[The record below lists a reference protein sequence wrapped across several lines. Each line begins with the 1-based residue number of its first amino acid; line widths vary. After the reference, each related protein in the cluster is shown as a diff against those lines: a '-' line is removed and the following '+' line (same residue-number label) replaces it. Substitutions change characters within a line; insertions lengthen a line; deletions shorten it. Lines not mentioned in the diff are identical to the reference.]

1 MFRSICVTSQVT
13 AENGD
18 SNFALSVCHV
28 TTIIWWCAF
37 IKVSKKKMANVPTVK
52 ATRYDRQL
60 RLWGDHGQNL
70 LEAAHVCLINASG
83 AGTEVLK
90 NLVLPG
96 IGAFTIVDDKKVS
109 IGDLGNNFFFDKS
122 CIGKSRATCA
132 TILLQEL
139 NSEVKSHAVNKNVM
153 LIAKEEP
160 SYFKSFAVIIAS
172 EMIEV
177 ELLELAKVLWQQS
190 IPLLVVRSYGFLGYL
205 RLACAEHC
213 VVESHPDNAHHD
225 LRIDVP
231 FAGLRQYVDSI
242 DLEALDSTTHSHVP
256 FIVLLMKSA
265 QTWRDAHNGELPKSY
280 AEKKQ
285 FKEMLRQGI
294 RINDKG
300 KPMEEENF
308 DEAIKSVNTALV
320 PTSIPSSLA
329 TLFNSSS
336 CTNLTPQSANF
347 WFLVSALKEFVATE
361 GNGLLP
367 VRGSIPDMTASSKM
381 FIDLQKVYQL
391 QASLDAEAV
400 KNFLD
405 RLPIKPVSDI
415 TMADVKHFCKNAAF
429 LRVIHCKSLAEE
441 YNPNTLNVS
450 EISTSLAGPNSSLMV
465 YYILLR
471 AADRFYST
479 HEYYPGSQFGS
490 IDSDVIQMKEL
501 VSCLIKEL
509 KLGDVTIGN
518 EHITEMCRYGGAEFH
533 SVSAYLGGVAAQEV
547 IKLITCQYV
556 PFSNLYLYNA
566 VSSSSLTFQL

>member
-1 MFRSICVTSQVT
+1 MVRIYLKIV
-13 AENGD
+13 
-18 SNFALSVCHV
+18 
-28 TTIIWWCAF
+28 
-37 IKVSKKKMANVPTVK
+37 KRKMANVPTVK

-60 RLWGDHGQNL
+60 RLWGDHGQIL
-70 LEAAHVCLINASG
+70 LEAAHVCLVNAS
-83 AGTEVLK
+83 AIGTEVLK

-122 CIGKSRATCA
+122 CIGKSRASCA
-132 TILLQEL
+132 TTLLQEL
-139 NSEVKSHAVNKNVM
+139 NSEVKSYNVKKNVM
-153 LIAKEEP
+153 SIAKEEP
-160 SYFKSFAVIIAS
+160 SFFKSYTVVIVS
-172 EMIEV
+172 DMIEV
-177 ELLELAKVLWQQS
+177 ELLELAKMLWQQS
-190 IPLLVVRSYGFLGYL
+190 VPLLVVRSYGFLGYL

-213 VVESHPDNAHHD
+213 VIESHPDNAHHD

-231 FAGLRQYVDSI
+231 FTGLSQYVDSI
-242 DLEALDSTTHSHVP
+242 DLEALDNTAHSHVP
-256 FIVLLMKSA
+256 FIILLMKSA
-265 QTWRDAHNGELPKSY
+265 QAWRDAHNGELPKSY

-300 KPMEEENF
+300 NPMEEENF

-320 PTSIPSSLA
+320 PTSIPSSVA
-329 TLFNSSS
+329 ALFNNSS
-336 CTNLTPQSANF
+336 CTNLTAQSANF
-347 WFLVSALKEFVATE
+347 WFLVRALKEFVATE

-381 FIDLQKVYQL
+381 FIDLQKVYQH

-400 KNFLD
+400 KSHLD
-405 RLPIKPVSDI
+405 RLPTKPASDDI
-415 TMADVKHFCKNAAF
+415 TIADVKHFCKNAAF
-429 LRVIHCKSLAEE
+429 LRVIHCKSLEEE

-450 EISTSLAGPNSSLMV
+450 NVSTSLADPNTLMV

-471 AADRFYST
+471 VADRFYSA
-479 HEYYPGSQFGS
+479 HGYYPGSQFGP
-490 IDSDVIQMKEL
+490 IDSDVVQMKEL

-518 EHITEMCRYGGAEFH
+518 EHIIEMCRYGGAEFH

-547 IKLITCQYV
+547 IKLITYQYV

-566 VSSSSLTFQL
+566 VTSASLTFQL

>member
-1 MFRSICVTSQVT
+1 
-13 AENGD
+13 
-18 SNFALSVCHV
+18 
-28 TTIIWWCAF
+28 
-37 IKVSKKKMANVPTVK
+37 MANVPTVK

-83 AGTEVLK
+83 VGTEVLK

-122 CIGKSRATCA
+122 CIGKFRAGCA
-132 TILLQEL
+132 VTLLQEL
-139 NSEVKSHAVNKNVM
+139 NSEVKSHEVSKNFM
-153 LIAKEEP
+153 SIAKDEP
-160 SYFKSFAVIIAS
+160 SFFKSFSVVIAS
-172 EMIEV
+172 EMIES
-177 ELLELAKVLWQQS
+177 ELLEFAKILWQQS
-190 IPLLVVRSYGFLGYL
+190 VPLLIVRSYGFLGYL

-213 VVESHPDNAHHD
+213 VIESHPDNAHHD

-231 FAGLRQYVDSI
+231 FAGLMQYVDDI
-242 DLEALDSTTHSHVP
+242 DLEALDSTAHSHVP

-265 QTWRDAHNGELPKSY
+265 QAWRNAHNGELPKSY

-300 KPMEEENF
+300 NPLEEENF

-320 PTSIPSSLA
+320 PTSIPSSVA
-329 TLFNSSS
+329 TLLNSSS

-347 WFLVSALKEFVATE
+347 WFLVRALKEFVATE

-381 FIDLQKVYQL
+381 FINLQKVYQK
-391 QASLDAEAV
+391 QASSDAEAV
-400 KNFLD
+400 KNHLD
-405 RLPIKPVSDI
+405 CLPIKPASDI
-415 TMADVKHFCKNAAF
+415 TMTDVKHFCKNAAF
-429 LRVIHCKSLAEE
+429 LRVVHYKSLEEE
-441 YNPNTLNVS
+441 YNLSTLNVS
-450 EISTSLAGPNSSLMV
+450 DISTSLTDPNNLMV

-479 HEYYPGSQFGS
+479 HGYYPGSQFGP
-490 IDSDVIQMKEL
+490 IDSDVLQMKEL

-509 KLGDVTIGN
+509 KLVDVTIGD

-547 IKLITCQYV
+547 IKLITYQYV

-566 VSSSSLTFQL
+566 VTSSSLTFQL